1 MCDGRRLQFVQFEF
15 AIAGVGGE
23 KAFCR
28 EVGVE
33 YRNELVADMV
43 AKATGED
50 SAKRIWKP
58 SALNLEKS
66 PTNALDFGLMLA
78 WGALQ

>member
-78 WGALQ
+78 WGTLQ